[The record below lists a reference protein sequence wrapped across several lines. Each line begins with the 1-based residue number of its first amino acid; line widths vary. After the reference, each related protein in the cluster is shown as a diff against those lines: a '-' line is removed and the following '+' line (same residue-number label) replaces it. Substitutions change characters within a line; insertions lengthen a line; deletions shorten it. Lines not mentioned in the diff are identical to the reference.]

1 LIGSFFQFISR
12 QLEKLSGLS
21 DQSNDSYINSL
32 VVCKKFYQDKDQNKT
47 QQNIFSRYGDIAQV
61 NDNTFVDCGRSVMN
75 MQQFHITHSPLLQPV
90 DPEGK
95 PAGHLIRDDRQQSAQ
110 SSTSHSTDA
119 PDTSKTEHS
128 S

>member
-1 LIGSFFQFISR
+1 MIGSFFQFISR

-75 MQQFHITHSPLLQPV
+75 MQQFHITHSPLL
-90 DPEGK
+90 
-95 PAGHLIRDDRQQSAQ
+95 
-110 SSTSHSTDA
+110 
-119 PDTSKTEHS
+119 
-128 S
+128 